1 MWVFIL
7 SFSGSFIYKYMWLSM
22 IKSQLIS
29 CHFLF
34 SNPLPIIWKLQ
45 HLITHVI
52 LFHTS
57 VTLLTLLSFLRMLSS
72 SPHCHYPPDKHILC
86 FQIQSN
92 ITCFRKH
99 PLTSI
104 HLLEQINHFIFILS
118 LSTLGFSI
126 MVPILLF
133 WLI

>member
-1 MWVFIL
+1 MEIVA
-7 SFSGSFIYKYMWLSM
+7 SHKACYAIY
-22 IKSQLIS
+22 
-29 CHFLF
+29 
-34 SNPLPIIWKLQ
+34 
-45 HLITHVI
+45 
-52 LFHTS
+52 

-72 SPHCHYPPDKHILC
+72 DPHCHYPPDKYMLC

-92 ITCFRKH
+92 ITCFKKH

-104 HLLEQINHFIFILS
+104 HLLQQINHFIFCTLS
-118 LSTLGFSI
+118 LSTLGLSI